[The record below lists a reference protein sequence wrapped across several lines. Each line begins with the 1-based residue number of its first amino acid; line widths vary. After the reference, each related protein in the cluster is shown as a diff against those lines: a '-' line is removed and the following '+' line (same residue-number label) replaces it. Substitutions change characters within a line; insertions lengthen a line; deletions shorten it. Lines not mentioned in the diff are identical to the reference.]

1 MGGKFCMTTGQLMP
15 IFGRRQ
21 LQRMLDELGP
31 WLDRGKAKD
40 LLNRLENE
48 KPNQALPA
56 EYEMSISWAVSR
68 IATLEIDR
76 PAGTRTPDIYSPDLL
91 TSGPL
96 IVDVAAVDDLTLSG
110 ADTMRRARNIINAE
124 ANRLF
129 EGSSEHLHYSF
140 RETSGYEPSRDGKS
154 AFCRRRLVRHNFQL
168 DESLRTAMKRW
179 LASGRP
185 AAPLHWNAPD
195 ISVVI
200 EWREYV
206 HWLSNFFCTMP
217 SLAYD
222 MKDNPLYAALRL
234 KSKQLRAA
242 PDGARRAVFLGDAG
256 CSLLRD
262 LNPFSPSSQTFSGGQ
277 IILKFLDDY
286 QTIDF
291 VMVFSAKREPSS
303 VGRQTKRIWNTQIFA
318 RPSMITDADLGR
330 LTLLSQTMMPPNL
343 GGYQAYS
350 WHTQGMCDADAVG
363 KYVPTS
369 MGIGRDRL
377 TLKISARAV
386 QELMAGR
393 LSLEQ
398 FHNWS
403 FGEANPV
410 RREIEAGRTI
420 SSVRFEPQGD
430 SEEDDYLVF
439 EFRDDP
445 SARALRMPPALKQE
459 KSL

>member
-1 MGGKFCMTTGQLMP
+1 MP

-21 LQRMLDELGP
+21 LQRMLHELGP

-40 LLNRLENE
+40 LLNRLESE

-56 EYEMSISWAVSR
+56 EYELSISWAVSK

-91 TSGPL
+91 ASGPL
-96 IVDVAAVDDLTLSG
+96 IADVAAVDDLTLSG
-110 ADTMRRARNIINAE
+110 TDTMRRACNIINAE

-140 RETSGYEPSRDGKS
+140 GERSGYERSRNGKS
-154 AFCRRRLVRHNFQL
+154 TFYRHRLVRRDFQL
-168 DESLRTAMKRW
+168 RESLRIAMKQW
-179 LASGRP
+179 LANGRP
-185 AAPLHWNAPD
+185 AVPLSWNAPD

-206 HWLSNFFCTMP
+206 HSLSNFFCTMP

-222 MKDNPLYAALRL
+222 VKDNPLYAALRL
-234 KSKQLRAA
+234 KSKQLRAG
-242 PDGARRAVFLGDAG
+242 PDGARRVVFLGDAG
-256 CSLLRD
+256 CSLLRY
-262 LNPFSPSSQTFSGGQ
+262 LKPFSPSSQTFSGGQ

-286 QTIDF
+286 PTIDF
-291 VMVFSAKREPSS
+291 VMVFAAKREPSAF
-303 VGRQTKRIWNTQIFA
+303 GGQTERIWNAEVFS
-318 RPSMITDADLGR
+318 RPSMVTDADLRR
-330 LTLLSQTMMPPNL
+330 LTLLNQTMLPPNL

-350 WHTQGMCDADAVG
+350 WHTQGMCKADAVG

-369 MGIGRDRL
+369 MGIGRDKL

-393 LSLEQ
+393 LSPEQ
-398 FHNWS
+398 FRTWS
-403 FGEANPV
+403 FGEDDPM
-410 RREIEAGRTI
+410 RRQIEAGRTI

-445 SARALRMPPALKQE
+445 SARALQMPAALKE
-459 KSL
+459 RKSV

>member
-1 MGGKFCMTTGQLMP
+1 MDGQFCIAPDQLMP

-48 KPNQALPA
+48 KLNQALPA
-56 EYEMSISWAVSR
+56 EYELSISWAVSK

-91 TSGPL
+91 TSGLL
-96 IVDVAAVDDLTLSG
+96 IADVAALDDLTLSG
-110 ADTMRRARNIINAE
+110 ADAMRRACNIINAE

-129 EGSSEHLHYSF
+129 QGSSGHLHYSF
-140 RETSGYEPSRDGKS
+140 REASGYEHSRNGKS
-154 AFCRRRLVRHNFQL
+154 AFYRRRLVRRNFQL
-168 DESLRTAMKRW
+168 SGSLRMAMKQW
-179 LASGRP
+179 LANGRP
-185 AAPLHWNAPD
+185 ALPLSWNAPD

-222 MKDNPLYAALRL
+222 VKDNPLYAALRL

-242 PDGARRAVFLGDAG
+242 PDGAWRVIFLGDGG

-262 LNPFSPSSQTFSGGQ
+262 LKPFSSSSQTFSGGQ

-286 QTIDF
+286 PTIDF
-291 VMVFSAKREPSS
+291 VMVFSAKREPSAFG
-303 VGRQTKRIWNTQIFA
+303 GRTKRIWNAEVFA
-318 RPSMITDADLGR
+318 RPSRVTDADLAR

-350 WHTQGMCDADAVG
+350 WHTQGMCDADA
-363 KYVPTS
+363 Y
-369 MGIGRDRL
+369 
-377 TLKISARAV
+377 
-386 QELMAGR
+386 
-393 LSLEQ
+393 
-398 FHNWS
+398 
-403 FGEANPV
+403 
-410 RREIEAGRTI
+410 
-420 SSVRFEPQGD
+420 EPC
-430 SEEDDYLVF
+430 
-439 EFRDDP
+439 
-445 SARALRMPPALKQE
+445 
-459 KSL
+459 